1 MRILANDG
9 LVDEA
14 VNFLRREG
22 FSVDTEKRD
31 YEDLLGDLPD
41 FDALL
46 VRSATKVNREL
57 IEAATTKRGKLK
69 IIGRGGVGT
78 DNIDLQAA
86 KECGVVVKFAPHGN
100 INATAEHVI
109 GLMFAIAR
117 KVPFAHHTLKSGIWH
132 KARFKGVELQGKT
145 LGLIGCG
152 RIGQAVATKAKDLD
166 MKVIGFDM
174 QRWMDSE
181 VDYMDSMEEV
191 LDHADF
197 VSINTG
203 GAHTLIREP
212 ELERMKSS
220 AFLINAS
227 RGVNVEEDALYYA
240 LKNGR
245 IAGAALD
252 CYEKEPKREG
262 EPFTSKLAELD
273 NIVLSAHLGAST
285 ANAARKT
292 GMEIADVVSKYLK
305 YGDFRQS
312 VNVGQTVIDEGI
324 DLYTI
329 FITHEDKPGMFG
341 KFGTAFGD
349 LGVNIQE
356 NNSRRLDGLAQT
368 IYTIQE
374 KPTSEMQ
381 EKLLE
386 IDGVRRVVY

>member
-9 LVDEA
+9 LVEEA
-14 VNFLRREG
+14 VEYLRREG

-31 YEDLLGDLPD
+31 HDDLLGDLPD

-46 VRSATKVNREL
+46 VRSATKVTRDL
-57 IEAATTKRGKLK
+57 IEAATVKKGKLK

-78 DNIDLQAA
+78 DNIDLKAA
-86 KECGVVVKFAPHGN
+86 KERGVVVKFAPHGN

-117 KVPFAHHTLKSGIWH
+117 KVPFAHHTLKSGVWH
-132 KARFKGVELQGKT
+132 KARFKGVELQGRT

-152 RIGQAVATKAKDLD
+152 RIGQAVAVKAKNLG
-166 MKVIGFDM
+166 MKVVGFDM
-174 QRWMDSE
+174 QRWMDTD
-181 VDYMDSMEEV
+181 VDYLDSIDQV
-191 LDHADF
+191 LDVADF

-203 GAHTLIREP
+203 GKACLIRGP

-227 RGVNVEEDALYYA
+227 RGVNVEEDALYDA

-245 IAGAALD
+245 IAGAAMD
-252 CYEKEPKREG
+252 VYENEPKREG

-273 NIVLSAHLGAST
+273 NVVLSAHLGAST
-285 ANAARKT
+285 ANASRKT
-292 GMEIADVVSKYLK
+292 GMEISKVVCKYLK
-305 YGDFRQS
+305 YGDFCQS
-312 VNVGQTVIDEGI
+312 VNVGPTVVDEGI

-329 FITHEDKPGMFG
+329 FITHADKPGMFG
-341 KFGTAFGD
+341 KFGNAFGEM
-349 LGVNIQE
+349 GVNIQE
-356 NNSRRLDGLAQT
+356 NNSRRLDGFAQT

-374 KPTSEMQ
+374 KPTQAMRDQ
-381 EKLLE
+381 LLAIE
-386 IDGVRRVVY
+386 GVHRVVY